1 MTIGNSIYKLCGDAS
16 RKKFSRSVHW
26 IRKTKCWRSRI
37 PTVGILDRCHYWNL
51 KISILHCIT
60 IKSRPQNIS
69 MKINILTERFIV
81 GLLAKKFP
89 PWEFLCIEDQ
99 YHYNK
104 QFQTCLPICHK
115 RSWPST
121 RSNNS
126 IVWLKWKYF
135 AAGVQ
140 IPTVGIW
147 SFDKQGT
154 WIIWIIFALFK
165 WYYCSSRSIHLT

>member
-1 MTIGNSIYKLCGDAS
+1 MTIDNSIYKLCGDAL
-16 RKKFSRSVHW
+16 RKESPDLSIKPARLSVEDPEFPPWEFW
-26 IRKTKCWRSRI
+26 IDAAYRK
-37 PTVGILDRCHYWNL
+37 VNFVLRCTTN
-51 KISILHCIT
+51 
-60 IKSRPQNIS
+60 KSWLQNTE
-69 MKINILTERFIV
+69 MKINIWTGWLIF
-81 GLLAKKFP
+81 GLPTKKFP
-89 PWEFLCIEDQ
+89 PWEFLCIKNQ
-99 YHYNK
+99 YHHNK
-104 QFQTCLPICHK
+104 QGTICLLICHNHCW
-115 RSWPST
+115 SSA
-121 RSNNS
+121 RSNNI